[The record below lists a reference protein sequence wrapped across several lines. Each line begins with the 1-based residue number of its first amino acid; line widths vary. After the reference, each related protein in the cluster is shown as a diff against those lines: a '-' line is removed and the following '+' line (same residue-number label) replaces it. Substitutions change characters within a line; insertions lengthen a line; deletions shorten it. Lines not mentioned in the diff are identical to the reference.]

1 MELANYA
8 ELSNYEL
15 NEINGGN
22 GVIGKVYYVGAAT
35 AAGAIEG
42 AEICAILGP
51 EGAVAGAIGLGY
63 ILVYLVI
70 LAGLYLTICHKI
82 FVC

>member
-51 EGAVAGAIGLGY
+51 EGAVAGAIGLGLYSGLSCY
-63 ILVYLVI
+63 IGGVI
-70 LAGLYLTICHKI
+70 FDNLP
-82 FVC
+82 